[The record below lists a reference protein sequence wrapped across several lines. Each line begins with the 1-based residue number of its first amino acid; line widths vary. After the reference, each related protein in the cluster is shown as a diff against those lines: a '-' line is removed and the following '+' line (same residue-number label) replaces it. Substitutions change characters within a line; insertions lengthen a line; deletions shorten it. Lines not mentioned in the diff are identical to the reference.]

1 MKGFL
6 INLDS
11 SEDRL
16 RQVEG
21 RLFATG
27 FVRVSNSPVRWRRE
41 ALVIERIPAVD
52 GRKLSESELLKWR
65 QRERPFWIGLRM
77 S

>member
-27 FVRVSNSPVRWRRE
+27 FVRVSDTPYVGDE
-41 ALVIERIPAVD
+41 
-52 GRKLSESELLKWR
+52 KLWLLNEFLLLTVVSCPKANC
-65 QRERPFWIGLRM
+65 
-77 S
+77 

>member
-27 FVRVSNSPVRWRRE
+27 FVRVSDSPVRWRRE
-41 ALVIERIPAVD
+41 LW
-52 GRKLSESELLKWR
+52 LLNEFLLLTVVSCPKANC
-65 QRERPFWIGLRM
+65 
-77 S
+77 

>member
-21 RLFATG
+21 RLF
-27 FVRVSNSPVRWRRE
+27 
-41 ALVIERIPAVD
+41 
-52 GRKLSESELLKWR
+52 GRALSEFQTLPYVGDEKLWLLNEFLLLTVVSCPKANC
-65 QRERPFWIGLRM
+65 
-77 S
+77 